1 MIWKL
6 PIYGKHTNLLG
17 RGQKSSEIKVV
28 TLLENIKDFPE
39 NTQIYTEIKKKVYLQ
54 QNTHIFLN
62 KKTTSYGSR
71 LNQ

>member
-39 NTQIYTEIKKKVYLQ
+39 NTQIYTEIKKKY
-54 QNTHIFLN
+54 IYN
-62 KKTTSYGSR
+62 KTLTYFWIKKQLVMVRG
-71 LNQ
+71 